1 MGQDQGNGLIFTV
14 FAMCV
19 IGGVGLNGGKGSMFG
34 AFTGVVLLIFIQ
46 QLLSFAQVSADT
58 LKLIYGLIIL
68 FALIVSRIAGGK
80 PQE

>member
-1 MGQDQGNGLIFTV
+1 
-14 FAMCV
+14 
-19 IGGVGLNGGKGSMFG
+19 MFG